1 MDLHLE
7 WLTEFCHNELN
18 TAKGQIWASPRLQT
32 HFDECVTLFQDFINN
47 KKTATS
53 RTATIASFGTKCQW
67 DNEEADEEI
76 QPDMSVKDHYY
87 TGKEYSQL
95 SKATKIGLTMKHQKH
110 GHRTGAKNKVKAK
123 PATKTNDHTSD
134 RIIKALTKVLEQN
147 HTDDGS
153 SSDADNDADNDT
165 LVPKNHTN
173 KVLQCKK

>member
-1 MDLHLE
+1 MALHLE

-67 DNEEADEEI
+67 DNEETDKEI
-76 QPDMSVKDHYY
+76 QPDMSVEDHYY

-95 SKATKIGLTMKHQKH
+95 SKAKKIGLTMKHQKH

-123 PATKTNDHTSD
+123 PATKTMTMP
-134 RIIKALTKVLEQN
+134 LTGLSRLLRRSLSRTTPMMDPAQMP
-147 HTDDGS
+147 T
-153 SSDADNDADNDT
+153 T
-165 LVPKNHTN
+165 MLTTIP
-173 KVLQCKK
+173 